1 MVHFRLL
8 QLHFAQWREL
18 IISIANG
25 HYRFILSVMTVCFIN
40 IFALLENMGALFV
53 ELCRNLSLLIL
64 Y

>member
-1 MVHFRLL
+1 MAHFRLF

-40 IFALLENMGALFV
+40 IFALLENMGALLV
-53 ELCRNLSLLIL
+53 E
-64 Y
+64 